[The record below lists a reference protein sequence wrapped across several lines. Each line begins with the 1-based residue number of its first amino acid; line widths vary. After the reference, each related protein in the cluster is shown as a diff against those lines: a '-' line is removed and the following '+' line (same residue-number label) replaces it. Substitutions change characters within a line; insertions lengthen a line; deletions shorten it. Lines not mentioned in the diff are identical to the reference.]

1 MITCKLKKSTQK
13 IPATNDREK
22 PKTGADMIR
31 YKLKIRKSKI
41 DTTPEIPEYR
51 KYKAPTTLLHEFIL
65 YRPVYHLGHSNST
78 LYTKARI
85 VFACLYE
92 SAKRRGG
99 KLLYPRL
106 LTSYNKLA
114 IHFGMSERKIRE
126 LINRL
131 QNIKVNDVP
140 LMVCRP
146 YTLNGQRMPDFKAKE
161 RPIEIVFTGH
171 EHLQH
176 DKRFFYFKINLH
188 SFKDKLTDASR
199 LFLFMLI
206 NSTELNKIKY
216 GTMETRITFK
226 TCSEWFEWDSRT
238 TYRVFMELSL
248 KGYSVTEPTIKLTE
262 KAYKELPV

>member
-1 MITCKLKKSTQK
+1 
-13 IPATNDREK
+13 
-22 PKTGADMIR
+22 MIR
-31 YKLKIRKSKI
+31 YKLKVRKSKP
-41 DTTPEIPEYR
+41 TPQTEIPEYR
-51 KYKAPTTLLHEFIL
+51 KYKAPTTLLHDFIL

-99 KLLYPRL
+99 KLVYPRL

-114 IHFGMSERKIRE
+114 EHFRIGEREIRA

-146 YTLNGQRMPDFKAKE
+146 YILNGQRMPDFKAKE

-176 DKRFFYFKINLH
+176 DKRFFYFKISLH

-206 NSTELNKIKY
+206 NSTKLNERNY
-216 GTMETRITFK
+216 GAMETRITFK
-226 TCSEWFEWDSRT
+226 TCSEWFEWDKRT
-238 TYRVFMELSL
+238 THRVFAELSL
-248 KGYSVTEPTIKLTE
+248 KGYGVTEPTIKLTE
-262 KAYKELPV
+262 KAYKEMPAWVG

>member
-1 MITCKLKKSTQK
+1 
-13 IPATNDREK
+13 
-22 PKTGADMIR
+22 MIR
-31 YKLKIRKSKI
+31 YKLKIRKQEVK
-41 DTTPEIPEYR
+41 IPEYR

-85 VFACLYE
+85 VFACLYA
-92 SAKRRGG
+92 SALNRGR
-99 KLLYPRL
+99 KYPRL

-126 LINRL
+126 LIDRL
-131 QNIKVNDVP
+131 QSIKIEDTP

-146 YTLNGQRMPDFKAKE
+146 YGLNGQRMPDFKAKE
-161 RPIEIVFTGH
+161 RPLEIVFTGY

-176 DKRFFYFKINLH
+176 DKRFFYYKINLH

-206 NSTELNKIKY
+206 NSTELNKMKY
-216 GTMETRITFK
+216 GAMETRITFK

-238 TYRVFMELSL
+238 TYRVFAELSL
-248 KGYSVTEPTIKLTE
+248 KGYGVTEPTIKLTE
-262 KAYKELPV
+262 KAYKELPVWTS

>member
-1 MITCKLKKSTQK
+1 MI
-13 IPATNDREK
+13 I
-22 PKTGADMIR
+22 
-31 YKLKIRKSKI
+31 YKLKTRKSKQ
-41 DTTPEIPEYR
+41 TTQPEIPEYR
-51 KYKAPTTLLHEFIL
+51 KYKAPTTLLHEFNL

-99 KLLYPRL
+99 KLVYPRL

-114 IHFGMSERKIRE
+114 EHFNMSERKTRE
-126 LINRL
+126 LIDRL
-131 QNIKVNDVP
+131 QSIKINDVP

-146 YTLNGQRMPDFKAKE
+146 YILNGQRIQKFKAKE

-171 EHLQH
+171 EHLQR
-176 DKRFFYFKINLH
+176 DKRFYFKINLY

-206 NSTELNKIKY
+206 NSTERNKEKY
-216 GTMETRITFK
+216 NILETYINFK
-226 TCSEWFEWDSRT
+226 TCSEWFEWDKRT
-238 TYRVFMELSL
+238 TYRVFAELSL
-248 KGYSVTEPTIKLTE
+248 KGYGVTEPAIKLTE
-262 KAYKELPV
+262 KAYKEMRVRAS